1 VPNAEASL
9 RAWLNGFAL
18 NADDFNAST
27 ILPRLALATSGG
39 GYRSLLTGA
48 GVIQAFDGRE
58 QTTRTPFSGL
68 LQGMTYQAALSGGA
82 WLLTSFAANNY
93 PTISVLRDSLW
104 IQRFQ
109 FSLYSINPVQLD
121 YQAVAVAQIISK
133 RAAGFEVTVTDV
145 WSRDFA
151 FQLLQAPNG
160 GANVTFDQIT
170 QADAFKSFSVPLPI
184 ITTVQFDPRQC
195 TPPLDASI
203 YEFTPYSF
211 GSWDSG
217 IRVFTPVKSLGTT
230 YNNGQ
235 LPANGQCVLG
245 FDNAGFVLGTSSFLF
260 DEIECRIL
268 PNGTLALIPSNSTSA
283 IAAALIAQF
292 KLVLSATETITTDNV
307 ITAAYPN
314 PFLGNAASPK
324 VASATELHFVD
335 GGDSH
340 QNIPFW
346 PLIQPP
352 RNVDIIFANDNS
364 GDTNNLPDGSSIITT
379 YMQAMRAGLPF
390 PVIPNSNTFL
400 SQNLNIRPA
409 FFGCNQTNV
418 PLAIYLPNTNI
429 SFPSAIA
436 TFKGT
441 FTPDE
446 TNGLIQ
452 NGLNVATRSN
462 STQWARCVACT
473 IARRRAGLYTINTSA
488 ECLSCFNQYCF

>member
-1 VPNAEASL
+1 L

-18 NADDFNAST
+18 NANDFNAST
-27 ILPRLALATSGG
+27 TLPRLALATSGG

-93 PTISVLRDSLW
+93 PTISALRDSLW

-109 FSLYSINPVQLD
+109 FSIVSSNPVHPD

-133 RAAGFEVTVTDV
+133 GSAGFKVTVTDA

-160 GANVTFDQIT
+160 GANVTFSQIT
-170 QADAFKSFSVPLPI
+170 QTDAFKSFSMPLPI
-184 ITTVQFDPRQC
+184 ITTVQFDPSQC
-195 TPPLDASI
+195 VPPLNAAI
-203 YEFTPYSF
+203 FEFTPYSF

-217 IRVFTPVKSLGTT
+217 IRAFTPIKSLGTT

-235 LPANGQCVLG
+235 LSANGQCVLG
-245 FDNAGFVLGTSSFLF
+245 FDNAGFILGTSSFLL
-260 DEIECRIL
+260 DEIECSIL
-268 PNGTLALIPSNSTSA
+268 PNGTIALLPINLTSP
-283 IAAALIAQF
+283 IVEALIAQF
-292 KLVLSATETITTDNV
+292 KLVLPATETVTTDNV
-307 ITAAYPN
+307 LIAAYPN
-314 PFLGNAASPK
+314 PFLGYAASPK
-324 VASATELHFVD
+324 VASLTDLNFVD

-352 RNVDIIFANDNS
+352 RNVDVIFANDNS
-364 GDTNNLPDGSSIITT
+364 ADTNNFPDGSSIITT

-390 PVIPNSNTFL
+390 PVIPNNNTFL

-418 PLAIYLPNTNI
+418 PLVIYLPNTNI
-429 SFPSAIA
+429 SFPSGVD
-436 TFKGT
+436 TFQGT
-441 FTPDE
+441 YTPTE
-446 TNGLIQ
+446 TNALIQ

-462 STQWARCVACT
+462 STQWARCVACA
-473 IARRRAGLYTINTSA
+473 IARRRAGLYTITTSA